1 MSRHPIEALLRP
13 PVELWSTC
21 TAFAAGTLAWL
32 APGALMMPPG
42 IAMAASVCLFGFGLW
57 RGQQAWRVLRYRRHM
72 KRLPEYRMSAH
83 QIPVSRHKLFLGK
96 GFRWTQQHTQRLR
109 DTLKPE
115 VQRYVEP
122 GALHRWARQQEVAW
136 ESIPIL
142 TLLAKGLRSRS
153 RWNPLAPLPAVGG
166 KPALHAVEPH
176 EQSVWMDLGE
186 RVGHTL
192 VLGTTRVGKTRLAEL
207 LIAQDIRRGDVVI
220 VFDPKGDADL
230 LRRIYAEAKR
240 AGRLDDFYLF
250 HLGYPELSARYN
262 AIGNFSRITE
272 VATRIANQL
281 PNEGNSAAFKEFA
294 WRFVN
299 IIARALVALKR
310 RPDYQQIRRY
320 INDIEPLLVEYAS
333 HCARVAGIEGWASLV
348 EQRAA
353 GISERNLP
361 NALRGRSLEAI
372 ACVRLL
378 QETAI
383 YDPVLDGLISAFKYD
398 KTYFDKIVSSVGPLM
413 EKLTTGTIAALISPD
428 YQSTTDTRPI
438 FEWMDVVRRKG
449 IVYVGLDALTDTTVA
464 SAVGNSMF
472 ADLVSV
478 AGYIYKHGVEPGETE
493 ASGQDRSTRTTPII
507 SLHADEFS
515 ELIGDEFVPLLNK
528 AGGAGFQVTA
538 YTQTW
543 SDVEARIGSHAKAG
557 QVAGNFNTLLML
569 RVKELE
575 TTAMLTEQLPRVE
588 VFTLMSV
595 SGVDDSSEPGTGV
608 DFKSRNEDRISV
620 SEVPMLTAADLVT
633 LPKGQAFALLEG
645 GQLWKI
651 RIPLP
656 DNRHDTA
663 MPSDFEAMAEA
674 MRRSYLTNDHWYR
687 VADHWWHAVAEASFD
702 SSAATSDP
710 DGPT

>member
-1 MSRHPIEALLRP
+1 MEALLRP

-42 IAMAASVCLFGFGLW
+42 IALATGMTFFGFGLW
-57 RGQQAWRVLRYRRHM
+57 RGSQAWRVLRYQRHM
-72 KRLPEYRMSAH
+72 RRLPLYQLRAE
-83 QIPVSRHKLFLGK
+83 QIPVSHHKLFLGR

-109 DTLKPE
+109 DTLKPD
-115 VQRYVEP
+115 VQRYVQP
-122 GALHRWARQQEVAW
+122 GALYQWARQKEVAW
-136 ESIPIL
+136 ETIPLL
-142 TLLAKGLRSRS
+142 TLLARGLRSRS

-186 RVGHTL
+186 RVGHAL

-207 LIAQDIRRGDVVI
+207 LITQDIRRGDVVI

-240 AGRLDDFYLF
+240 AGRLEDFYLF

-310 RPDYQQIRRY
+310 RPDYQQVRRY
-320 INDIEPLLVEYAS
+320 INDIEPLFVEYAG
-333 HCARVAGIEGWASLV
+333 HCADVAGIENWATLV
-348 EQRAA
+348 EECAA
-353 GISERNLP
+353 DIKERNLP
-361 NALRGRSLEAI
+361 NALRGRSMEAI
-372 ACVRLL
+372 ACMRLL
-378 QETAI
+378 QEKAI

-413 EKLTTGTIAALISPD
+413 EKLTTGTIAGLISPD
-428 YQSTTDTRPI
+428 YQDEQDARPI
-438 FEWMDVVRRKG
+438 FEWMEVVRRKG

-478 AGYIYKHGVEPGETE
+478 AGQIYKHGVDP
-493 ASGQDRSTRTTPII
+493 GQDHDQRQENRGTAKRPLTPTI
-507 SLHADEFS
+507 SLHADEFN

-543 SDVEARIGSHAKAG
+543 SDVEARLGNRAKAG
-557 QVAGNFNTLLML
+557 QVAGNFNTMLML
-569 RVKELE
+569 RVKELD
-575 TTAMLTEQLPRVE
+575 TAAMLTDQLPRVE

-595 SGVDDSSEPGTGV
+595 SGVDDSSDPGSGV

-620 SEVPMLTAADLVT
+620 SEVPMLTAADMVT

-656 DNRHDTA
+656 DDREDAA
-663 MPSDFEAMAEA
+663 MPDDFEAIADA
-674 MRRSYLTNDHWYR
+674 MRRSYVTNDHWYR
-687 VADHWWHAVAEASFD
+687 VTDHWWHAVTEAASL
-702 SSAATSDP
+702 AP
-710 DGPT
+710 DASKQP

>member
-1 MSRHPIEALLRP
+1 MEALLRP

-32 APGALMMPPG
+32 APWALMMPPG
-42 IAMAASVCLFGFGLW
+42 IAMATSLTFFGFGLW
-57 RGQQAWRVLRYRRHM
+57 RGRQAWRVLRYQHHM
-72 KRLPEYRMSAH
+72 KRLPDYHVRAN

-115 VQRYVEP
+115 VQRYVQP
-122 GALHRWARQQEVAW
+122 GTLYQWARQKEVAW
-136 ESIPIL
+136 ESMPVL
-142 TLLAKGLRSRS
+142 SLLAKALRSRS

-176 EQSVWMDLGE
+176 EQPVWMDLGE

-207 LIAQDIRRGDVVI
+207 LITQDIRRGDVVI

-250 HLGYPELSARYN
+250 HLGFPELSARYN

-320 INDIEPLLVEYAS
+320 INDIEPLFVEYAG
-333 HCARVAGIEGWASLV
+333 HCAGVAGIEAWASLV
-348 EQRAA
+348 EARAA
-353 GISERNLP
+353 DIKERNLP
-361 NALRGRSLEAI
+361 NALRGRSMEAI
-372 ACVRLL
+372 ACMRLL
-378 QETAI
+378 QEKAI

-413 EKLTTGTIAALISPD
+413 EKLTTGTIAGLISPD
-428 YQSTTDTRPI
+428 YQDEQDARPI

-478 AGYIYKHGVEPGETE
+478 AGHIYKHGVAAKGTDAPDPETK
-493 ASGQDRSTRTTPII
+493 SRSTPTI
-507 SLHADEFS
+507 SLHADEFN

-543 SDVEARIGSHAKAG
+543 SDVEARIGSRAKAG

-569 RVKELE
+569 RVKELD
-575 TTAMLTEQLPRVE
+575 TAAMLTEQLPRVE

-595 SGVDDSSEPGTGV
+595 SGVDDSSDPGSGV

-620 SEVPMLTAADLVT
+620 SEVPMLTAADMVT

-656 DNRHDTA
+656 DDREDTA
-663 MPSDFEAMAEA
+663 MPDDFEAIAEA
-674 MRRSYLTNDHWYR
+674 MRRSYVTNDHWYR
-687 VADHWWHAVAEASFD
+687 VTDHWWHTVSEAAIR
-702 SSAATSDP
+702 SSDAGEQA
-710 DGPT
+710 

>member
-1 MSRHPIEALLRP
+1 MEALLRP

-32 APGALMMPPG
+32 APGALMMPSG
-42 IAMAASVCLFGFGLW
+42 IAVATGMTFFGFGLW
-57 RGQQAWRVLRYRRHM
+57 RGRQAWRVLRYQRHM
-72 KRLPEYRMSAH
+72 RRLPLYQLRAE
-83 QIPVSRHKLFLGK
+83 QIPVSHHKLFLGR

-115 VQRYVEP
+115 VQRYVQP
-122 GALHRWARQQEVAW
+122 GALYQWARQKEVAW
-136 ESIPIL
+136 ETIPLL
-142 TLLAKGLRSRS
+142 TVLARGLRSRS

-207 LIAQDIRRGDVVI
+207 LITQDIRRGDVVI

-230 LRRIYAEAKR
+230 LRRIYAEAMR
-240 AGRLDDFYLF
+240 AGRLEDFYLF

-310 RPDYQQIRRY
+310 RPDYQQVRRY
-320 INDIEPLLVEYAS
+320 INDIEPLFVEYAG
-333 HCARVAGIEGWASLV
+333 HCADVAGIENWATLV
-348 EQRAA
+348 EECAA
-353 GISERNLP
+353 DIKERNLP
-361 NALRGRSLEAI
+361 NALRGRSMEAI
-372 ACVRLL
+372 ACMRLL
-378 QETAI
+378 QEKAI

-413 EKLTTGTIAALISPD
+413 EKLTTGTIAGLISPD
-428 YQSTTDTRPI
+428 YQDEQDARPI
-438 FEWMDVVRRKG
+438 FEWMEVVRRKG

-478 AGYIYKHGVEPGETE
+478 AGQIYKHGVDP
-493 ASGQDRSTRTTPII
+493 GQDHDQRQENRGTAKRPLTPTI
-507 SLHADEFS
+507 SLHADEFN

-543 SDVEARIGSHAKAG
+543 SDVEARLGNRAKAG
-557 QVAGNFNTLLML
+557 QVAGNFNTMLML
-569 RVKELE
+569 RVKELD
-575 TTAMLTEQLPRVE
+575 TAAMLTDQLPRVE

-595 SGVDDSSEPGTGV
+595 SGVDDSSDPGSGV

-620 SEVPMLTAADLVT
+620 SEVPMLTAADMVT

-656 DNRHDTA
+656 DDREDAA
-663 MPSDFEAMAEA
+663 MPDDFEAIADA
-674 MRRSYLTNDHWYR
+674 MRRSYVTNDHWYR
-687 VADHWWHAVAEASFD
+687 VTDHWWHAVTEAASL
-702 SSAATSDP
+702 AP
-710 DGPT
+710 DASKQP

>member
-1 MSRHPIEALLRP
+1 MEALLRP

-32 APGALMMPPG
+32 APWALMMPPG
-42 IAMAASVCLFGFGLW
+42 IAMATSLTFFGFGLW
-57 RGQQAWRVLRYRRHM
+57 RGRQAWRVLRYQHHM
-72 KRLPEYRMSAH
+72 KRLPDYHVRAN

-115 VQRYVEP
+115 VQRYVQP
-122 GALHRWARQQEVAW
+122 GTLYQWARQKEVAW
-136 ESIPIL
+136 ESMPVL
-142 TLLAKGLRSRS
+142 SLLAKALRSRS

-176 EQSVWMDLGE
+176 EQPVWMDLGE

-207 LIAQDIRRGDVVI
+207 LITQDIRRGDVVI

-250 HLGYPELSARYN
+250 HLGFPELSARYN

-320 INDIEPLLVEYAS
+320 INDIEPLFVEYAG
-333 HCARVAGIEGWASLV
+333 HCADVAGFEAWASLV
-348 EQRAA
+348 ESRAA
-353 GISERNLP
+353 DIKERNLP
-361 NALRGRSLEAI
+361 NALRGRSMEAI
-372 ACVRLL
+372 ACMRLL
-378 QETAI
+378 QEKAI

-413 EKLTTGTIAALISPD
+413 EKLTTGTIAGLISPD
-428 YQSTTDTRPI
+428 YQDEQDARPI

-478 AGYIYKHGVEPGETE
+478 AGHIYKHGVAAKDSDAPDPETK
-493 ASGQDRSTRTTPII
+493 SRSTPTI
-507 SLHADEFS
+507 SLHADEFN

-543 SDVEARIGSHAKAG
+543 SDVEARIGSRAKAG

-569 RVKELE
+569 RVKELD
-575 TTAMLTEQLPRVE
+575 TAAMLTEQLPRVE

-595 SGVDDSSEPGTGV
+595 SGVDDSSDPGSGV

-620 SEVPMLTAADLVT
+620 SEVPMLTAADMVT

-656 DNRHDTA
+656 DDREDTA
-663 MPSDFEAMAEA
+663 MPDDFEAIAEA
-674 MRRSYLTNDHWYR
+674 MRRSYVTNDHWYR
-687 VADHWWHAVAEASFD
+687 VTDHWWHTVSEAAIR
-702 SSAATSDP
+702 SSDAGEQA
-710 DGPT
+710 

>member
-1 MSRHPIEALLRP
+1 MEALLRP

-32 APGALMMPPG
+32 APWALMMPPG
-42 IAMAASVCLFGFGLW
+42 IAMATSLTFFGFGLW
-57 RGQQAWRVLRYRRHM
+57 RGRQAWRVLRYQHHM
-72 KRLPEYRMSAH
+72 KRLPDYQVRAN

-115 VQRYVEP
+115 VQRYVQP
-122 GALHRWARQQEVAW
+122 GTFYQWARQKEVAW
-136 ESIPIL
+136 ESMPVL
-142 TLLAKGLRSRS
+142 SLLAKALRSRS

-176 EQSVWMDLGE
+176 EQPVWMDLGE

-207 LIAQDIRRGDVVI
+207 LITQDIRRGDVVI

-250 HLGYPELSARYN
+250 HLGFPELSARYN

-320 INDIEPLLVEYAS
+320 INDIEPLFVEYAG
-333 HCARVAGIEGWASLV
+333 HCADVAGIEAWPSLV
-348 EQRAA
+348 EERAA
-353 GISERNLP
+353 DIKERNLP
-361 NALRGRSLEAI
+361 NALRGRSMEAI
-372 ACVRLL
+372 ACMRLL
-378 QETAI
+378 QEKAI

-413 EKLTTGTIAALISPD
+413 EKLTTGTIAGLISPD
-428 YQSTTDTRPI
+428 YQDEHDARPI

-478 AGYIYKHGVEPGETE
+478 AGHIYKHGVAAKGTDAPDPETI
-493 ASGQDRSTRTTPII
+493 SRSTPTI
-507 SLHADEFS
+507 SLHADEFN

-543 SDVEARIGSHAKAG
+543 SDVEARIGSRAKAG

-569 RVKELE
+569 RVKELD
-575 TTAMLTEQLPRVE
+575 TAAMLTEQLPRVE

-595 SGVDDSSEPGTGV
+595 SGVDDSSDPGSGV

-620 SEVPMLTAADLVT
+620 SEVPMLTAADMVT

-656 DNRHDTA
+656 DDREDTA
-663 MPSDFEAMAEA
+663 MPDDFEAIAEA
-674 MRRSYLTNDHWYR
+674 MRRSYVTNDHWYR
-687 VADHWWHAVAEASFD
+687 VTDHWWHTVSEAAIR
-702 SSAATSDP
+702 SSDAGEQA
-710 DGPT
+710 

>member
-1 MSRHPIEALLRP
+1 MEALLRP

-42 IAMAASVCLFGFGLW
+42 IAVATGMTFFGFGLW
-57 RGQQAWRVLRYRRHM
+57 RGRQAWRVLRYQRHM
-72 KRLPEYRMSAH
+72 RRLPLYQLRAE
-83 QIPVSRHKLFLGK
+83 QIPVSHHKLFLGR

-109 DTLKPE
+109 DTLKPD
-115 VQRYVEP
+115 VQRYVQP
-122 GALHRWARQQEVAW
+122 GALYQWARQKEVAW
-136 ESIPIL
+136 EAIPLL
-142 TLLAKGLRSRS
+142 TLLARGLRSRS

-207 LIAQDIRRGDVVI
+207 LITQDIRRGDVVI

-230 LRRIYAEAKR
+230 LRRIYAEAR
-240 AGRLDDFYLF
+240 CAGRLDDFYLF

-310 RPDYQQIRRY
+310 RPDYQQVRRY
-320 INDIEPLLVEYAS
+320 INDIEPLFVEYAG
-333 HCARVAGIEGWASLV
+333 HCADVAGIENWATLV
-348 EQRAA
+348 EERAA
-353 GISERNLP
+353 DIKERNLP
-361 NALRGRSLEAI
+361 NALRGRSMEAI
-372 ACVRLL
+372 ACMRLL
-378 QETAI
+378 QEKAI

-413 EKLTTGTIAALISPD
+413 EKLTTGTIAGLISPD
-428 YQSTTDTRPI
+428 YQDEQDARPI
-438 FEWMDVVRRKG
+438 FEWMEVVRRKG

-478 AGYIYKHGVEPGETE
+478 AGQIYKHGVDP
-493 ASGQDRSTRTTPII
+493 GQDYDQTQENRGTAKRPLTPTI
-507 SLHADEFS
+507 SLHADEFN

-543 SDVEARIGSHAKAG
+543 SDVEARLGNRAKAG
-557 QVAGNFNTLLML
+557 QVAGNFNTMLML
-569 RVKELE
+569 RVKELD
-575 TTAMLTEQLPRVE
+575 TAAMLTDQLPRVE

-595 SGVDDSSEPGTGV
+595 SGVDDSSDPGSGV

-620 SEVPMLTAADLVT
+620 SEVPMLTAADMVT

-656 DNRHDTA
+656 DDREDAA
-663 MPSDFEAMAEA
+663 MPDDFEAIADA
-674 MRRSYLTNDHWYR
+674 MRRSYVTNDHWYR
-687 VADHWWHAVAEASFD
+687 VTDHWWHAVTEAASL
-702 SSAATSDP
+702 AP
-710 DGPT
+710 DASKQP